1 MIWGYLVS
9 VSDFAAEPGE
19 VGEVVP
25 LELAHLV
32 DALDQQSESLLVVR
46 ALLHLL
52 DTLTLG

>member
-1 MIWGYLVS
+1 MS
-9 VSDFAAEPGE
+9 VSDFAAEPAE